1 MGGDEDLPVS
11 LDAMERHLTPP
22 LLATFA
28 QIAEIGGKYCKHQ
41 DARLAAL
48 WQGKRI
54 PAAATRA
61 CEKHRRE
68 FATLIGNLH
77 LNNLRIEQLVAQI
90 ADLGR
95 RLERGDTTAVVAE
108 SRMLPDEVRRIAREI
123 RQNNHN
129 IDRASKELMDAN
141 LRLVISIARKYEN
154 RGLSFQDLIE
164 AGSAGL
170 RQAIDGFDRERFRS
184 FSIYASV
191 RIRQAI
197 RRALRSN
204 KPPPPGTTIQSNSGG
219 TTARAL
225 ASLTPREERVL
236 RMRFGDGRH
245 TDHTL
250 KEVGRQLS
258 APRERIRQIE
268 KKALK
273 TLKEK
278 AGRTGTRPAKALSTT
293 SERRSH
299 EAEIEVFERID
310 TSRKKTVAAICECPL
325 TMHAI
330 VRWRDHL
337 LQGTLRPRD
346 VIDLKAAYET
356 ANYGNGEDGDDGR

>member
-11 LDAMERHLTPP
+11 LDAMERRLAPP

-48 WQGKRI
+48 WQGERI
-54 PAAATRA
+54 PAAATRT

-68 FATLIGNLH
+68 FAALIGNLH
-77 LNNLRIEQLVAQI
+77 LNTLRIEQLVAQI

-95 RLERGDTTAVVAE
+95 RLERGDTAAVVAE

-129 IDRASKELMDAN
+129 FERAAKELMDAN
-141 LRLVISIARKYEN
+141 LRLVISIARKYED

-170 RQAIDGFDRERFRS
+170 RQAIDGFNRERFRS

-197 RRALRSN
+197 RRTLGKNR
-204 KPPPPGTTIQSNSGG
+204 PPPPGTTIQSSSGERA
-219 TTARAL
+219 ARAL
-225 ASLTPREERVL
+225 ASLTPREQRVL
-236 RMRFGDGRH
+236 RMRFGDDML
-245 TDHTL
+245 TNHTL
-250 KEVGRQLS
+250 EEVSRQFS
-258 APRERIRQIE
+258 VTRERIRQIE
-268 KKALK
+268 EKALK

-278 AGRTGTRPAKALSTT
+278 AVRTGARPAKARSAT
-293 SERRSH
+293 SEGRSR
-299 EAEIEVFERID
+299 EAEIAAFERIEA
-310 TSRKKTVAAICECPL
+310 SRKKTVAAVCECPL

-337 LQGTLRPRD
+337 LRGTLRPRD
-346 VIDLKAAYET
+346 VIDLKAAYEA

>member
-1 MGGDEDLPVS
+1 
-11 LDAMERHLTPP
+11 
-22 LLATFA
+22 
-28 QIAEIGGKYCKHQ
+28 
-41 DARLAAL
+41 
-48 WQGKRI
+48 
-54 PAAATRA
+54 
-61 CEKHRRE
+61 
-68 FATLIGNLH
+68 
-77 LNNLRIEQLVAQI
+77 
-90 ADLGR
+90 
-95 RLERGDTTAVVAE
+95 
-108 SRMLPDEVRRIAREI
+108 MLPDEVRRIAREI

-129 IDRASKELMDAN
+129 IDRATKELMDAN

-170 RQAIDGFDRERFRS
+170 RQAIDGFDRERFHS

-197 RRALRSN
+197 RRALGSN
-204 KPPPPGTTIQSNSGG
+204 KSPPPGTAIQSNSGEI
-219 TTARAL
+219 TARVL

-236 RMRFGDGRH
+236 RMRFGVGMH
-245 TDHTL
+245 TDRPL
-250 KEVGRQLS
+250 EEVSRQLS
-258 APRERIRQIE
+258 ATRERIRQIE
-268 KKALK
+268 EKALK

-278 AGRTGTRPAKALSTT
+278 AVRTGARPAKARSAT
-293 SERRSH
+293 SEGRSR
-299 EAEIEVFERID
+299 EAEIAVFERID
-310 TSRKKTVAAICECPL
+310 ANRNKTVEAVCECPL

-330 VRWRDHL
+330 VRWRGHL